1 MPRSVLAFLALALL
15 ALIPPAAA
23 HHTFVTKYD
32 GAKLVTV
39 SGIVTSVSFSNPHI
53 HFEVQSG
60 SATWTVE
67 TESISAAK
75 GKGLTPSVLKQGAKV
90 TVSGWRA
97 RSGSAAMGLRSITF
111 SGGPS
116 ITMRRT
122 AR

>member
-1 MPRSVLAFLALALL
+1 MPRSLL
-15 ALIPPAAA
+15 ALVAISLLLFTHSAAA

-32 GAKLVTV
+32 PAKLVTV
-39 SGIVTSVSFSNPHI
+39 SGVVTSVSFTNPHI

-60 SATWTVE
+60 SGTWTVE
-67 TESISAAK
+67 TESISTAQ
-75 GKGLTPSVLKQGAKV
+75 GKGITQGVLKEGAKV

-97 RSGSAAMGLRSITF
+97 RNGSAAMGLRSISI

-116 ITMRRT
+116 ATMRRT